1 MKVKDVLTLKE
12 AADDLNE
19 GRAFYDIQ
27 EPGVGNYFWDCMI
40 SDIESLIIYAGI
52 HRKQLGLYKM
62 LARRFPYALYYYI
75 FEDVAYVVAVLPMR
89 RDPAWISR
97 QLKRR

>member
-27 EPGVGNYFWDCMI
+27 EPGVGNYF
-40 SDIESLIIYAGI
+40 GI
-52 HRKQLGLYKM
+52 
-62 LARRFPYALYYYI
+62 A
-75 FEDVAYVVAVLPMR
+75 
-89 RDPAWISR
+89 
-97 QLKRR
+97 